1 MLNLSKDDRKQLRQ
15 AIEVA
20 YPKPSSLERFVDE
33 ALGINLALI
42 STAGDHQSVIFDLIK
57 EANAK
62 GWIDD
67 LVLELSRDSQN
78 PQIQRFCGMVLRDR
92 LVLNPIDGGSG
103 ASLLAVGLAEWDLEV
118 SAAELQSFLPKQWSF
133 EADVGEL
140 QRGLERAKAVC
151 KITFDDRSPEDCGTG
166 VLIAPDLVLTN
177 YHVLSLEAGA
187 NLNAIAA
194 QMRCEFGYVSPGLG
208 QVVKA
213 QVVKAVAVSPVV
225 AASAI
230 DRLDY
235 VLVRIRVEPDF
246 KIDPVSIDP
255 AAKVEERSALNLLQH
270 PEGERLKVS
279 LSNNGVVKVKE
290 ERGLVLYVN
299 MTKTGSSGSP
309 CFDRDW
315 NLVALH
321 HKEMQTSF
329 GSVREGILF
338 KAIYQEISTFL

>member
-42 STAGDHQSVIFDLIK
+42 STAGDHQSVIFELIK

-62 GWIDD
+62 GFIDD
-67 LVLELSRDSQN
+67 LVLELSSDSQN
-78 PQIQRFCGMVLRDR
+78 PKIQQFCRTVLRDR
-92 LVLNPIDGGSG
+92 LSLNAVDEAVGTTS
-103 ASLLAVGLAEWDLEV
+103 LAVGLADWDLEV
-118 SAAELQSFLPKQWSF
+118 SGEELQSFLPKQFSF

-140 QRGLERAKAVC
+140 QRGLGLAKAVC
-151 KITFDDRSPEDCGTG
+151 KITFDDRSPEECGTG

-187 NLNAIAA
+187 DLDEIAA
-194 QMRCEFGYVSPGLG
+194 QMRCEFEYVSLSFG
-208 QVVKA
+208 QVA
-213 QVVKAVAVSPVV
+213 QTRIVRAIGSAPVV
-225 AASAI
+225 MSSET

-235 VLVRIRVEPDF
+235 ALIRIAVESDF
-246 KIDPVSIDP
+246 KIDPVSVNP
-255 AAKVEERSALNLLQH
+255 AAKVEERSALYLLQH
-270 PEGERLKVS
+270 PEGERLKAS

-299 MTKTGSSGSP
+299 PAKGGSSGSP

-338 KAIYQEISTFL
+338 QAIYQEISAFL